1 MTDLNLQEDSSLYSI
16 EPEILIFKLDT
27 DNLLESNSN
36 TSKISKQIE
45 LKIKNEVNK
54 YLSFRIK
61 TVKKLNY
68 IITPSHCIIAPKEEK
83 TIKIRF
89 KRDEGEKLKLKS
101 YRIQLEG
108 FIISEEEKD
117 ENSKILFEE
126 YKKNGAKVIGKIIQ
140 VRSKF
145 LDINDNSIATLS
157 SNISLTK
164 NNEPE
169 IFVSA
174 LSKEININDINKNDN
189 QNKYKDEKNPL
200 LIDKNKP
207 VEENKNEINKVFNN
221 NLKEE
226 IISHNIIDNN
236 KIDNNIKED
245 KLEENNEKT
254 VINQIEEISV
264 INTSNNNFSNIL
276 NNLDEQRKQ
285 NYNLDNTQKNEIKN
299 ERIDLLSKA
308 SKKQII
314 IAIIIIFLIIAFII
328 YFTI

>member
-117 ENSKILFEE
+117 ENSKILFEK
-126 YKKNGAKVIGKIIQ
+126 YKKKWSQ
-140 VRSKF
+140 
-145 LDINDNSIATLS
+145 
-157 SNISLTK
+157 SNR
-164 NNEPE
+164 
-169 IFVSA
+169 
-174 LSKEININDINKNDN
+174 
-189 QNKYKDEKNPL
+189 KD
-200 LIDKNKP
+200 
-207 VEENKNEINKVFNN
+207 
-221 NLKEE
+221 
-226 IISHNIIDNN
+226 
-236 KIDNNIKED
+236 
-245 KLEENNEKT
+245 
-254 VINQIEEISV
+254 
-264 INTSNNNFSNIL
+264 NTSSF
-276 NNLDEQRKQ
+276 
-285 NYNLDNTQKNEIKN
+285 
-299 ERIDLLSKA
+299 
-308 SKKQII
+308 
-314 IAIIIIFLIIAFII
+314 
-328 YFTI
+328 